1 MASALWAGARAAATV
16 RLRALSCHRR
26 ERLPRLR
33 LEPSRPA
40 LDGRKPAALAGAA
53 AIVWNAALYPVLN
66 SLKGFQDLA
75 WFSVRTVAACF
86 RRPFYARDLYEQLYH
101 GGVGSLPVV
110 LVASFFAGQALALQF
125 SRQLA
130 ETGSQTLLGTLMT
143 IAIVRALGPDL
154 IGLVVSARLSA
165 GYTAE
170 IGSMKSSDQIDALTA
185 FGTNPLSKLAV
196 PRLISLVVMLPVL
209 TFIGDAVSIASGSLM
224 AKYVAH
230 VSLSLYWSQIEKGMV
245 YGTILIGSLK
255 PLAFALII
263 AFVGCWKGF
272 TSSGGT
278 KGVGRATTESVVIS
292 AVLILIVDF
301 LMTRVIFSILDW

>member
-1 MASALWAGARAAATV
+1 MF
-16 RLRALSCHRR
+16 
-26 ERLPRLR
+26 E
-33 LEPSRPA
+33 
-40 LDGRKPAALAGAA
+40 
-53 AIVWNAALYPVLN
+53 AALYPVLHFFR
-66 SLKGFQDLA
+66 GVQDLVL
-75 WFSVRTVAACF
+75 FSGRTVIACF
-86 RRPFYARDLYEQLYH
+86 RPPYYFRDLKEQLYH
-101 GGVGSLPVV
+101 GGVASLPVV
-110 LVASFFAGQALALQF
+110 LIASFFAGQALALQF

-170 IGSMKSSDQIDALTA
+170 IGAMKSSDQIDALTA
-185 FGTNPLSKLAV
+185 FGTNPVAKLAV
-196 PRLISLVVMLPVL
+196 PRLVSLFIMLPIL
-209 TFIGDAVSIASGSLM
+209 TFIGDAVAIASGAIM

-230 VSLSLYWSQIEKGMV
+230 ISLSLYWSQIAKSMV
-245 YGTILIGSLK
+245 YGTVLIGTLK